1 MQAEEIRGE
10 SLGHK
15 GFPELESTQRRALL
29 QFGMALMMGT
39 GGGQGQ
45 KDNQAP
51 PSPRLAIHLMR
62 EDKARHSRPL
72 SSLYKP

>member
-10 SLGHK
+10 SLGRK

-51 PSPRLAIHLMR
+51 PSPPPRDTPDERGQGKTLPSP
-62 EDKARHSRPL
+62 EQFV
-72 SSLYKP
+72 